1 MVWDEDEEDD
11 MVGDVEM
18 YKAGGVTGC
27 SCWVEG

>member
-18 YKAGGVTGC
+18 YKAGGVTGR
-27 SCWVEG
+27 SCRVEG